1 MISPTNRLQASSHN
15 VGRGLNRDGG
25 RKNNMKTILPLVI
38 LCFVSVVVLAENV
51 DSITYLDANR
61 ALKSAREYVQDG
73 AINYFSTP
81 LAWTNLSFE
90 SLTYNFDSPMKPI
103 TIKAT
108 IISSVRSN
116 AVSTNVT
123 DVTSDKVII
132 YMDNFGIMV
141 GNEFSLG
148 NKGRLISVQGADVQP
163 PDILITGE
171 DVDKQ

>member
-1 MISPTNRLQASSHN
+1 
-15 VGRGLNRDGG
+15 
-25 RKNNMKTILPLVI
+25 
-38 LCFVSVVVLAENV
+38 
-51 DSITYLDANR
+51 
-61 ALKSAREYVQDG
+61 
-73 AINYFSTP
+73 
-81 LAWTNLSFE
+81 
-90 SLTYNFDSPMKPI
+90 MKPI